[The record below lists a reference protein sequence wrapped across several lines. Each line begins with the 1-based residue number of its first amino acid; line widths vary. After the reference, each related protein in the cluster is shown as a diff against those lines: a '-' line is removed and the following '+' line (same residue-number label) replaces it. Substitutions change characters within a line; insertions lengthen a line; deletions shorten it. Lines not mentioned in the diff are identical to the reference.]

1 MKTRLKELRK
11 KLKLTQQAFGSKLGL
26 SQNTI
31 AQYEMGRIAPSN
43 SVVKSICKEYGVNE
57 KWLHTGEG
65 DMFVESSYAEEIEA
79 FLNNIL
85 TIDDEQFKK
94 RLIVHLAQMDD
105 SGWDALEALL
115 DRINNDELF
124 KPAASIEAAA
134 AVEVPNDE
142 VNTQKGPETE
152 NNDV

>member
-1 MKTRLKELRK
+1 MKTRLRELRK
-11 KLKLTQQAFGSKLGL
+11 KLKLTQQAFGTKLGL

-43 SVVKSICKEYGVNE
+43 AVITSICKQYGVNE
-57 KWLHTGEG
+57 KWLRTGEG

-94 RLIVHLAQMDD
+94 RLVVQLAQLDD
-105 SGWDALEALL
+105 AGWEVLEKFLSRAMESKLL
-115 DRINNDELF
+115 API
-124 KPAASIEAAA
+124 KPNEEEDSDSSDGSEDS
-134 AVEVPNDE
+134 EE
-142 VNTQKGPETE
+142 KPETT
-152 NNDV
+152 